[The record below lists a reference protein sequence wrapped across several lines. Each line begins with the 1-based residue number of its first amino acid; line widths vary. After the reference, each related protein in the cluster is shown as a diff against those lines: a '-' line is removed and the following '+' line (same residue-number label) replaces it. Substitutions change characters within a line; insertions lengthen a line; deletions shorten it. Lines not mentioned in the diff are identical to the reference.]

1 MIVYIYKIV
10 YTKRTGRCKL
20 YSGEME
26 NSNVSTSSTQKG
38 SNRITSETVVNAIQK
53 KILDGDLRVGDVL
66 PSEREM
72 VEMFN
77 IGRPALREALKAL
90 ESIGLVERRHG
101 KGNYITNNVENAL
114 AKQNVLSYK
123 LGNGQPE
130 DILELRYMVE
140 SYTVTNA
147 AKKATPEDVEVLW
160 QIHEQ
165 MIAADDPV
173 EKSKLD
179 RALHSKIAEI
189 SNNPLVLDII
199 NEASALLDAFSVETI
214 RLTNFAGNS
223 LQNIYSEHFSLIKA
237 IENHN
242 ATEAFIA
249 IDTHLSHVN
258 VKFMTHK

>member
-1 MIVYIYKIV
+1 
-10 YTKRTGRCKL
+10 
-20 YSGEME
+20 ME
-26 NSNVSTSSTQKG
+26 NLNMSTSNIEKG
-38 SNRITSETVVNAIQK
+38 SSRITSEEVVNAIQE
-53 KILDGDLRVGDVL
+53 KILDGELNVGDVL

-90 ESIGLVERRHG
+90 ESMGLVERKHG
-101 KGNYITNNVENAL
+101 KGNFITNNVENAM
-114 AKQNVLSYK
+114 AKQNMLSYK

-140 SYTVTNA
+140 SYTVPNA
-147 AKKATPEDVEVLW
+147 AKKATPEDVDILW
-160 QIHEQ
+160 NIHDQ
-165 MIAADDPV
+165 MMKAEDPV

-189 SNNPLVLDII
+189 SNNPLVLDIL
-199 NEASALLDAFSVETI
+199 NESAVLLDAFSIETI

-223 LQNIYSEHFSLIKA
+223 LQNIYNEHFALIKA

-242 ATEAFIA
+242 TTEAFIA

-258 VKFMTHK
+258 VKFMPHK